1 MVALLKE
8 RAVVE
13 GLRNIVAEVG
23 VAEDRIFCEACADI
37 VFFGIVLHDFNDPD
51 KVLLNVGKMLKP
63 VGRLVDLDWKKEPMQ
78 LGPPLDVRF
87 SEEQAIGLIR
97 GDGFQIDSVD
107 DSGLYHY
114 LVVATHRQ
122 VDLVKDL
129 IFGALLLSISHRA
142 IDPPTRCE
150 ETMSLVI
157 EEDAGNWKQEVLDS
171 NLLTAV
177 DFWRLGCSWCDR
189 LSPVLDQVVVAV
201 QRKNKIRQVECAG
214 ESREQ
219 ADSST
224 IRGHGHA
231 NRHLLL

>member
-1 MVALLKE
+1 LGTHRSFHDDEERRRWQNPEEILSAISVKAGSVFMDIGCGSGFFTIPAARIIGNHGKVYALDMSRDAVALLKE

-23 VAEDRIFCEACADI
+23 VAEDMIFCEACADI

-51 KVLLNVGKMLKP
+51 KVLLNAGKMLKP

-122 VDLVKDL
+122 VTSSKT
-129 IFGALLLSISHRA
+129 LSSG
-142 IDPPTRCE
+142 PSSSP
-150 ETMSLVI
+150 SVI
-157 EEDAGNWKQEVLDS
+157 E
-171 NLLTAV
+171 
-177 DFWRLGCSWCDR
+177 
-189 LSPVLDQVVVAV
+189 P
-201 QRKNKIRQVECAG
+201 
-214 ESREQ
+214 
-219 ADSST
+219 
-224 IRGHGHA
+224 
-231 NRHLLL
+231 